1 LNTKPSEFEV
11 HTAVNEE
18 AVDIVFFRASGPALR
33 LTRPPFDEYQVSFP
47 QVKRQG
53 REVNHSPL
61 CRAEVTNE
69 WSYTLLAHLPI
80 WRGKG
85 KLYLTAM
92 NNNP

>member
-1 LNTKPSEFEV
+1 MKGQQIF
-11 HTAVNEE
+11 
-18 AVDIVFFRASGPALR
+18 VFYKTSGPALR
-33 LTRPPFDEYQVSFP
+33 LTRPHFNGNQVSFP

-61 CRAEVTNE
+61 CSAEVKNE
-69 WSYTLLAHLPI
+69 WSYTLLAHLPL